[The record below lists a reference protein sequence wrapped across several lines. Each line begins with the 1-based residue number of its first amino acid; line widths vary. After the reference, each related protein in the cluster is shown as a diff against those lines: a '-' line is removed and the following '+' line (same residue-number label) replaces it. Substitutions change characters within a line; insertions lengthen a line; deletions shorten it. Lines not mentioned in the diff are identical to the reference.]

1 MLGNISHVEH
11 AQDMV
16 DDFVKKI
23 RKIPLL
29 VLLIS
34 KKGDGVDMMTTVGF
48 PRLSIHEHMVWMNI
62 HPSSDIVH
70 IKCPEFNKTITFG
83 ISTIPSLKSVCP
95 RFDMALY
102 YGATYFIAKKYDPVE
117 FEIYSAVTKKYKGG
131 SWYPCYYD
139 TCQEKVGIEILI

>member
-1 MLGNISHVEH
+1 MLGNISHVVH

-16 DDFVKKI
+16 DDFIKKI

-62 HPSSDIVH
+62 HPSSEIVH

-95 RFDMALY
+95 GFDMELFF
-102 YGATYFIAKKYDPVE
+102 TSSHI
-117 FEIYSAVTKKYKGG
+117 ITKK
-131 SWYPCYYD
+131 
-139 TCQEKVGIEILI
+139 I